1 MDMRSNRK
9 TMATLQSK
17 VFGSNGIIRY
27 ISNGLSSSVDRVF
40 RRTIFQGQ
48 VMLNMYTTLVTF

>member
-27 ISNGLSSSVDRVF
+27 ISNGLDRVF

-48 VMLNMYTTLVTF
+48 VMLNVYTTLVTF